1 MGEVISIADTLWDKR
16 MDRIKERLE
25 KINRLMLELS
35 KMQERERET
44 DG

>member
-35 KMQERERET
+35 KMQEREREIN
-44 DG
+44 G